1 MITRQGPAYYIVN
14 SGAVSLTADQ
24 VVSHPDNAVVQ
35 EFSTEEEMLA
45 AHQAQYP
52 EQYEGEL

>member
-14 SGAVSLTADQ
+14 SSAVSLTADQ

-35 EFSTEEEMLA
+35 EFDTEEEMLA

-52 EQYEGEL
+52 EQYEDEL